1 MKKYFLLVLSLF
13 VSTSSYAE
21 CDVSKIISTIVAS
34 DGAIIQRDHYHSQF
48 FFPIVDAVVTNKALW
63 LRTLG
68 ADFSPVEFKNESG
81 SIELLKVQ
89 FLLHVRGMSKDEA
102 SFKVKD
108 YQDSRIF
115 MSPHV
120 DERCNF
126 EGKIDLILRKRDGSS
141 EKSEF
146 VVYKPIRV
154 NTK

>member
-21 CDVSKIISTIVAS
+21 CDVGKIISTIVAS

-48 FFPIVDAVVTNKALW
+48 FFPIVDAVVSKKTLW

-68 ADFSPVEFKNESG
+68 ADFSPVEFKKEG
-81 SIELLKVQ
+81 ESIELLKIQ
-89 FLLHVRGMSKDEA
+89 FPLYVKGMSKDEA
-102 SFKVKD
+102 SFKLKD

-120 DERCNF
+120 DEKCNF
-126 EGKIDLILRKRDGSS
+126 EGKIDLIVRKRDGSS

-146 VVYKPIRV
+146 VVYKPIRM
-154 NTK
+154 NAK